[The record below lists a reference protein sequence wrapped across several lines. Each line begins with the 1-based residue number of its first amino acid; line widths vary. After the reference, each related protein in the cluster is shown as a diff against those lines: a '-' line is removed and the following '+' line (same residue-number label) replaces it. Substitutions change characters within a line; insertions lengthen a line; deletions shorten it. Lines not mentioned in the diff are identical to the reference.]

1 MFFKKKKLGLVLSGG
16 GARGYAHIGILKVL
30 DELKIKPD
38 YIAGTSMGAI
48 IGAAYALG
56 MSASEIEK
64 KADELKLYKY
74 LDPTIPKKGLIKGDK
89 ILKLFE
95 EIYQNKNF
103 DETKIPLFVNAVDV
117 ETGKELIFSEG
128 SIAIAVRAS
137 MSIPGI
143 FNPINVN
150 DYILV
155 DGGLTNNI
163 PLSLIKDKCDIII
176 TSNVSNIYLPDAYFL
191 KNPKLIKE
199 KELPSLTRVL
209 LKSMLIL
216 QSNPSNIQYAKENSD
231 VYLSPNLKNITTADF
246 AKKNEIIAIG
256 EKEARIFKEKIEQL
270 CKRSLF

>member
-16 GARGYAHIGILKVL
+16 GARGYAHIGILKIL

-56 MSASEIEK
+56 MSAFEIEK

-95 EIYQNKNF
+95 EIYENKNF
-103 DETKIPLFVNAVDV
+103 DETKIPLFVNAVDI
-117 ETGKELIFSEG
+117 ETGRELIFSEG

-150 DYILV
+150 NYTLV

-163 PLSLIKDKCDIII
+163 PLNLIKDKCDVII
-176 TSNVSNIYLPDAYFL
+176 TSNVSNINLPNTDFL
-191 KNPKLIKE
+191 KDPKIIKE
-199 KELPSLTRVL
+199 KDLPSLTRVL

-216 QSNPSNIQYAKENSD
+216 QSHPNNIQNAKENSD
-231 VYLSPNLKNITTADF
+231 IYLSPNLKNMTTADF
-246 AKKNEIIAIG
+246 AKKDQIIMAG
-256 EKEARIFKEKIEQL
+256 EKEARIYKYKIEQL

>member
-64 KADELKLYKY
+64 KAEELKMYKY
-74 LDPTIPKKGLIKGDK
+74 LDPTIPKKGLIKGEK
-89 ILKLFE
+89 ILKLFQ
-95 EIYQNKNF
+95 EIYEDKKFN
-103 DETKIPLFVNAVDV
+103 ETKIPLYINAVDIN
-117 ETGKELIFSEG
+117 TGKEIIFSEG
-128 SIAIAVRAS
+128 EIATAVRAS
-137 MSIPGI
+137 ISIPGI

-163 PLSLIKDKCDIII
+163 PINLIKDKCDIII
-176 TSNVSNIYLPDAYFL
+176 TSNVSNIYLPKPDQI
-191 KNPKLIKE
+191 KNPKHK
-199 KELPSLTRVL
+199 KQAQLPSLTKVL

-216 QSNPSNIQYAKENSD
+216 QSNPSQIHYAKENSD
-231 VYLSPNLKNITTADF
+231 IYLSPNLKNITTADF
-246 AKKNEIIAIG
+246 NKKDKIIKEG
-256 EKEARIFKEKIEQL
+256 EKEARIYKNKIEQL